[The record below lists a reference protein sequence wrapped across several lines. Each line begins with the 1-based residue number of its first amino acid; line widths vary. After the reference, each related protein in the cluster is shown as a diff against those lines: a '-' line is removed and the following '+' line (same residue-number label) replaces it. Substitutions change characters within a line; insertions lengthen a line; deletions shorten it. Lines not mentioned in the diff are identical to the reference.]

1 MTSSANPRIDAY
13 IAHAAEY
20 ARPVLRHL
28 RALVHQACPAVVE
41 TIKWGM
47 PSFGHHGILCHF
59 AAFKAHCA
67 FGFWH
72 QGMKTVPGPDRAK
85 TDDAMGCLGRIT
97 GLADLPAD
105 RTMLR
110 LLRTAV
116 QLNESGA
123 PARLPANAK
132 TKTAPRV
139 PADLAAALRKHPAA
153 AATFRQFSPSHRREY
168 IGWLTEA
175 KRPETRWKRLG
186 TTLAWLAEGKRLNW
200 KYLKC

>member
-1 MTSSANPRIDAY
+1 MTSSTDPRIDAY
-13 IAHAAEY
+13 IGRAAAF

-28 RALVHQACPAVVE
+28 RALVHQACPDVIE

-47 PSFGHHGILCHF
+47 PSFGHRGILCHF

-85 TDDAMGCLGRIT
+85 ADIAMGCLGRIT
-97 GLADLPAD
+97 CLTDLPND
-105 RTMLR
+105 RTMLC

-116 QLNESGA
+116 QLNESGV
-123 PARLPANAK
+123 PARLSAIATAK
-132 TKTAPRV
+132 PAPRV
-139 PADLAAALRKHPAA
+139 PADLATALRKHPAA

-175 KRPETRWKRLG
+175 KRPETRRKRLD
-186 TTLAWLAEGKRLNW
+186 TTLAWLAEGKPRNW
-200 KYLKC
+200 KHLKC